1 MNPAGQDIN
10 ALLVMLPK
18 IWKVEDRVAGTDLG
32 FGRFQFDFVEEEDIE
47 AVLKMQPYHF
57 DYWMIALARW
67 QPKMPRDF
75 PSEIPFWIKVLGVPL
90 EFWDVATFQSIG
102 EALGET
108 VEVDLDYGKI
118 KVVVDGRK
126 ELCFDTTVDFVGG
139 EFHGGDEALI
149 SLKYEKLFGYCGT
162 CFSLSHDKEQCPL
175 TAKSPPKKKEIREL
189 PLARQEDRARS
200 YKGVV
205 INGEGEQQ
213 VKGKDHRDFYG
224 KGKGKMYEEQESKW
238 VKVPERGNFRN
249 QGHRNNQRGDD
260 GGYRYRGD
268 RGDRTRR
275 YGTVN
280 NFNAARGVRRGAS
293 PRTGAAED
301 AREEGE
307 IPHQDHRAQRLDD
320 ELSLSIPLQGNAAQ
334 VDDPKV
340 NSVLESEENGLD
352 VVNEFLETEN
362 NKGEEDSMELG
373 DEQVNL
379 EGDDGED
386 VENASGEENF
396 QNLTDG
402 EVEESNDQI
411 DDTLGDIKEDDI
423 TVGGMEEKEAA
434 AGEEDKKKGA
444 RRGLIKP
451 SLVAGGSTKARM
463 VQAYISNRK
472 RTSTKPVNRNGE
484 GSKQQEEQGTS
495 KPKPHSTKP

>member
-1 MNPAGQDIN
+1 MDLRQWDME
-10 ALLVMLPK
+10 LQWVTRLR
-18 IWKVEDRVAGTDLG
+18 IWTVYHDSKGLHGVWERLEDPERKDL
-32 FGRFQFDFVEEEDIE
+32 
-47 AVLKMQPYHF
+47 
-57 DYWMIALARW
+57 
-67 QPKMPRDF
+67 
-75 PSEIPFWIKVLGVPL
+75 S
-90 EFWDVATFQSIG
+90 
-102 EALGET
+102 
-108 VEVDLDYGKI
+108 DL
-118 KVVVDGRK
+118 
-126 ELCFDTTVDFVGG
+126 
-139 EFHGGDEALI
+139 
-149 SLKYEKLFGYCGT
+149 
-162 CFSLSHDKEQCPL
+162 
-175 TAKSPPKKKEIREL
+175 
-189 PLARQEDRARS
+189 
-200 YKGVV
+200 
-205 INGEGEQQ
+205 
-213 VKGKDHRDFYG
+213 
-224 KGKGKMYEEQESKW
+224 
-238 VKVPERGNFRN
+238 RGNFRQGKLGIKGYWVVTEDRSGICFRFLGKDFHGIFSEVFNSKWDWVDLGIMEDSKRSYFSRDRKVSIEFLMHIKVSQDLGSSDLICRIN
-249 QGHRNNQRGDD
+249 QTRLDLPLWRGDVELLGYYKNREGVKEWQIGHRNNQRGDD

>member
-1 MNPAGQDIN
+1 MHYLFGSQVGKLYYKNREDEKEWQIILAFSHYFTKLKFIGVIVLLVLMAQSQLIGKSGEMKGVEGARKRLKISVPHFDNTSLIKQYDKTLIGRCMNPAGQDIN

-75 PSEIPFWIKVLGVPL
+75 PLEIPFWIKVLGVPL

-102 EALGET
+102 DALGET
-108 VEVDLDYGKI
+108 VQVDLDYGKI

-149 SLKYEKLFGYCGT
+149 SLRYEKLFGYCGT
-162 CFSLSHDKEQCPL
+162 CFSLSRDQNQCPL
-175 TAKSPPKKKEIREL
+175 TTKSPPKKKEIREL

-213 VKGKDHRDFYG
+213 VKGKDHRDYYG
-224 KGKGKMYEEQESKW
+224 KGKGKIYEEQESKW
-238 VKVPERGNFRN
+238 VKVPERGSFRN
-249 QGHRNNQRGDD
+249 QGYRNNQRGDD

-275 YGTVN
+275 YGTVE
-280 NFNAARGVRRGAS
+280 NFRSARGGCDVVLVHELEERRMHGK
-293 PRTGAAED
+293 
-301 AREEGE
+301 RERFA
-307 IPHQDHRAQRLDD
+307 IRIT
-320 ELSLSIPLQGNAAQ
+320 ELS
-334 VDDPKV
+334 
-340 NSVLESEENGLD
+340 VLMMS
-352 VVNEFLETEN
+352 
-362 NKGEEDSMELG
+362 SR
-373 DEQVNL
+373 
-379 EGDDGED
+379 
-386 VENASGEENF
+386 F
-396 QNLTDG
+396 QYRCRVTR
-402 EVEESNDQI
+402 V
-411 DDTLGDIKEDDI
+411 
-423 TVGGMEEKEAA
+423 
-434 AGEEDKKKGA
+434 
-444 RRGLIKP
+444 R
-451 SLVAGGSTKARM
+451 
-463 VQAYISNRK
+463 
-472 RTSTKPVNRNGE
+472 
-484 GSKQQEEQGTS
+484 
-495 KPKPHSTKP
+495 